1 MAELADALEQS
12 AARLAA
18 AIRRFG
24 DYRWVGIYE
33 VSAEEIGVVGWDGPG
48 PPAHPRFPR
57 TEGRCGAAVHGQ
69 HSDRWGC
76 RRRPSVPNDN
86 QGGIVPP
93 SVHMFGRRWKRWPG
107 RCSSPS
113 ASGCR
118 CKGARCMTAQQ
129 WTHRKLSSSP
139 RMPGLVRLQVRSV
152 VRP

>member
-1 MAELADALEQS
+1 VNEKELMAELADALEQS

-57 TEGRCGAAVHGQ
+57 TEGLCGAAVHGQ

-76 RRRPSVPNDN
+76 RRRSSVPNATSALR
-86 QGGIVPP
+86 QRARF
-93 SVHMFGRRWKRWPG
+93 SVA
-107 RCSSPS
+107 CS
-113 ASGCR
+113 
-118 CKGARCMTAQQ
+118 
-129 WTHRKLSSSP
+129 
-139 RMPGLVRLQVRSV
+139 
-152 VRP
+152 